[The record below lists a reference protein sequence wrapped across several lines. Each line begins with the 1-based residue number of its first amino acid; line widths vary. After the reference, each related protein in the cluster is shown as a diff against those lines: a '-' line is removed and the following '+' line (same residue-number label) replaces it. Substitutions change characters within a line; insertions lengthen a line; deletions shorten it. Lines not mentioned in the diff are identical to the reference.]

1 MSKDLN
7 LCQFIGRLGKDID
20 LRYAA
25 NGNAVANFS
34 IACSDDYKDK
44 SGAKCEQTNWISI
57 VMFGKVAELAN
68 QYLSK
73 GSKVYISGKQQTR
86 KWTDKDGNTR
96 YSTEVIANEIQF
108 LDGKREDDNSGPR
121 YEPSQRQPQNQM
133 NDSDGPA
140 KPEAGGDPFMDEI
153 PFAPINPRPP

>member
-96 YSTEVIANEIQF
+96 YSTEVIANEMQF

-121 YEPSQRQPQNQM
+121 YEPSQRQNQL

-140 KPEAGGDPFMDEI
+140 PLTEGFDDDPI
-153 PFAPINPRPP
+153 PF

>member
-108 LDGKREDDNSGPR
+108 LDSKGEHESRSTGSAQNN
-121 YEPSQRQPQNQM
+121 QRPQQNQLQ
-133 NDSDGPA
+133 DSDGPA
-140 KPEAGGDPFMDEI
+140 KPPMDDGFDDI
-153 PFAPINPRPP
+153 PF